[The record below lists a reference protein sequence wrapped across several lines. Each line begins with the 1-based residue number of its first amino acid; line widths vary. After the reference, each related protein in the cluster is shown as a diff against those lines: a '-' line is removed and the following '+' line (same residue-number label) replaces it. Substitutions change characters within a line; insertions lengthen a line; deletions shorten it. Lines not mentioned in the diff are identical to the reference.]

1 MRTFVQSGDIISEPA
16 TTNLKFNEGKS
27 TKTVFGGIVSLLMII
42 LLCYLTLSKGN
53 DIIQKNKYFSKTVT
67 IKNTES

>member
-53 DIIQKNKYFSKTVT
+53 DII
-67 IKNTES
+67 